1 MAKFKRDNCLLLSN
15 LYLISPPTRITN
27 MGKEAIINQVTIN
40 RDTIS
45 KDIINKIMGTG
56 SNQIMDNR
64 PMDKEDTDNRIM
76 VNSRTMASMDSNNN
90 MANSRIMVS
99 TDNKDNM
106 ANSRTMVSTDNN
118 NRSTA
123 NKEITVNTV
132 NKVTII
138 LMATSDQK

>member
-1 MAKFKRDNCLLLSN
+1 
-15 LYLISPPTRITN
+15 
-27 MGKEAIINQVTIN
+27 MGKEAIINQVTISQ
-40 RDTIS
+40 DTIN
-45 KDIINKIMGTG
+45 KDIINKIMGTD

-64 PMDKEDTDNRIM
+64 PMGKEDTDNRIM
-76 VNSRTMASMDSNNN
+76 VKEVMVNKI